1 MDLYLEGLEEFLE
14 VGMIKRKIPGLGIG
28 IIKDGSILY
37 NKGFGYADI
46 ENEKCITTDTVF
58 RFGSISKT
66 LTAIGIMQ
74 LVEQGKI
81 SLDDDINQYL
91 PKGRIYHKNK
101 DATPITFKHLLI
113 HTSGIGEILKKS
125 DLLNIPHY
133 ANKNPKKIHSHEKIF
148 SRNIKLKNSP
158 GTKWSYAN
166 FGYMLLGYLIEIIT
180 GVEFSEYIIQN
191 ILDPLEM
198 KNSDFAW
205 SDRVK
210 PLQAKGYKAKK
221 DGFVESGTTMQAQMP
236 EGSLYASIND
246 MMKYMQ
252 CLLNGGKTNGAEILK
267 KETLEDMMT
276 TQFQLDERLKSI
288 GYCFWLYDIF
298 GIKVV
303 NHGGS
308 ITGYLAEMYLLP
320 EENVGII
327 IAINQNSMRDM
338 SAIRIAHSTLHR
350 LLKVK
355 GYREEIKKVKAT
367 TPTSL
372 LKKFQGRYGPGPPK
386 NVLTNT
392 RHYMSGGE
400 IKIRYKNG
408 DLLYT
413 TMWGGKGKGAKLW
426 QVNSNDPLFYRIV
439 DKLGYSTVE
448 PFEDVLFKQ
457 KPNGEVESMLRG
469 FNEFVKKPWYRTFK
483 FKFYSRFTLLI
494 ISVVFLINILQI
506 FAGMLP

>member
-1 MDLYLEGLEEFLE
+1 MDLYLDGLEEFIE
-14 VGMIKRKIPGLGIG
+14 DAMKRRRIPGLGIG
-28 IIKDGSILY
+28 IIRDGSILY
-37 NKGFGYADI
+37 SKGFGHADI
-46 ENEKCITTDTVF
+46 ENNKPVTPDTVF

-66 LTAIGIMQ
+66 FTAIGIMQ
-74 LVEQGKI
+74 LIEQGKI
-81 SLDDDINQYL
+81 SLDDVINQYL

-101 DATPITFKHLLI
+101 DAPPITFKHLLI
-113 HTSGIGEILKKS
+113 HTSGIGEVLKKS
-125 DLLNIPHY
+125 DVLKIGHY
-133 ANKNPKKIHSHEKIF
+133 TNKNPNKLHSHEKIF
-148 SRNIKLKNSP
+148 SRNIVLKNDP
-158 GTKWSYAN
+158 GSKWSYAN

-180 GVEFSEYIIQN
+180 GVEFSEYMIQN
-191 ILDPLEM
+191 VLNPLEM

-205 SDRVK
+205 SNRVK
-210 PLQAKGYKAKK
+210 PLQAKGYRAKK
-221 DGFVESGTTMQAQMP
+221 DSFVESGTTTQIQMP

-246 MMKYMQ
+246 MMKYMD
-252 CLLNGGKTNGAEILK
+252 CLLKGGTLKGVQILK

-276 TQFQLDERLKSI
+276 TKFQLDERLKSI
-288 GYCFWLYDIF
+288 GYCFWLYEF
-298 GIKVV
+298 CGIRVI

-308 ITGYLAEMYLLP
+308 VAGYLAEIYLLP
-320 EENVGII
+320 EENIGIV

-367 TPTSL
+367 TPASL

-400 IKIRYKNG
+400 IKIKLKKG
-408 DLLYT
+408 ELLYT
-413 TMWGGKGKGAKLW
+413 TMWGGKGKSAKLW
-426 QVNSNDPLFYRIV
+426 QVNSEDPLFYRIV

-457 KPNGEVESMLRG
+457 KSNGDIKSMLRV
-469 FNEFVKKPWYRTFK
+469 FNEYIKKPWYKTFK
-483 FKFYSRFTLLI
+483 FKFYSRVIITVISLI
-494 ISVVFLINILQI
+494 FLICIL
-506 FAGMLP
+506 